1 MVFRVEEFSRGT
13 AVAATHIGHGQKP
26 PVGAQVAQVKG
37 DRVPRQQFH
46 IFPVHKR
53 RFAAAQRQSIIGV
66 HQGEAV
72 PLGQPVPALDAET
85 VVAYPDSG
93 AVVLCLADRRVARLA
108 AQQFTEIIFV
118 RMAALLDGYGRP
130 LAGRDCDDGK

>member
-1 MVFRVEEFSRGT
+1 M
-13 AVAATHIGHGQKP
+13 
-26 PVGAQVAQVKG
+26 GAQVAQVKG
-37 DRVPRQQFH
+37 DRVLRQQFH
-46 IFPVHKR
+46 IFPLHKW

-85 VVAYPDSG
+85 VVAYPNSG

-108 AQQFTEIIFV
+108 AQQFTEILFV